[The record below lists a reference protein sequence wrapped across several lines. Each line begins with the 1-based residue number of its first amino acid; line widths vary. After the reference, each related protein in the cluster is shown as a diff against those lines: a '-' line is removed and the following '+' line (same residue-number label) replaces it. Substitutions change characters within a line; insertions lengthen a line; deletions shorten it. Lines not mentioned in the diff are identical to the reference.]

1 MYPLFFRFALSPF
14 PQTIGVS
21 NYSALQLMD
30 LLSYAKIPPA
40 VNQIEGH
47 VNNQRAELR
56 SVCAAYD
63 IHVTMYSVLGSGKE
77 GPLQDPIVK
86 DIAKAHGVSAGA
98 VCIAWALSTG
108 CSVLA
113 KSVTPSRI
121 EENFK
126 ADEVEL
132 TAEEI
137 KQLEGLERGLLVCNM
152 NEYWG
157 FPAHA

>member
-1 MYPLFFRFALSPF
+1 
-14 PQTIGVS
+14 VS

-40 VNQIEGH
+40 INQIEAH

-56 SVCAAYD
+56 TVCND
-63 IHVTMYSVLGSGKE
+63 NNIHVTMYSVLGSGKE
-77 GPLQDPIVK
+77 GPLQDPTVK
-86 DIAKAHGVSAGA
+86 AIAKAHGVSPGA
-98 VCIAWALSTG
+98 ICIAWALSTG

-113 KSVTPSRI
+113 KSVTPSRV

-126 ADEVEL
+126 ADEIDL
-132 TAEEI
+132 TADEV
-137 KQLEGLERGLLVCNM
+137 KQLEALERGLLVCNM